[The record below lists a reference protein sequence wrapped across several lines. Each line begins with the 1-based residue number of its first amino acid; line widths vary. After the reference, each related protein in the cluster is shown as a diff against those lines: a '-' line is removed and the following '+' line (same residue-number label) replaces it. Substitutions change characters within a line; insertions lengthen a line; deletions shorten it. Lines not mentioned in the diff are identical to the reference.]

1 MNRCIHDTKERE
13 REREREIRDVSVLS
27 FGRLFVLW
35 STFSVPIF
43 FPLFRREEEKTSK
56 KILFFS
62 CFAVFFTLLLFV
74 LHQNKLRV

>member
-1 MNRCIHDTKERE
+1 MNRCIHDTKE

-35 STFSVPIF
+35 STFSVPTF

-62 CFAVFFTLLLFV
+62 CFEVFFTLLLFV